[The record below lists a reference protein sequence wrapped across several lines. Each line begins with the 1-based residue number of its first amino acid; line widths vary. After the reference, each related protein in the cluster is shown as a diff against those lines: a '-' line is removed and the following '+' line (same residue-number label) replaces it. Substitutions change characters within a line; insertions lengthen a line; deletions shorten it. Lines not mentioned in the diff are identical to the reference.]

1 MNNVQLSARARPNE
15 KADLGVSWVTN
26 FDPQTGETTGNQLR
40 LGTIFNVFRSRWLFQ
55 SSVNYDLEQSLLQQ
69 ASQIV
74 QYTSQCWALRLE
86 FRRFESEQRGEDQDI
101 RLALSL
107 NNIGTFLDL
116 NSSTRENGNQG
127 FF

>member
-1 MNNVQLSARARPNE
+1 MV
-15 KADLGVSWVTN
+15 
-26 FDPQTGETTGNQLR
+26 FDPETGDTTGNQVRAGSNFNLFRNRWR
-40 LGTIFNVFRSRWLFQ
+40 LET
-55 SSVNYDLEQSLLQQ
+55 SVNYDVERSLMQQ
-69 ASQIV
+69 VNQVI

-86 FRRFESEQRGEDQDI
+86 FREIRTTVREDRDI

-116 NSSTRENGNQG
+116 NSTTRQNGNTG